1 MPSPKDLHEAKY
13 RLFINKWESVGLQHY
28 DDAKAFIEC
37 SNDMNDIYQNIDK
50 YNLNKNHK
58 MLIAFVDIIADILNN
73 IKTTTNSNRTVF
85 QKVQN

>member
-1 MPSPKDLHEAKY
+1 
-13 RLFINKWESVGLQHY
+13 
-28 DDAKAFIEC
+28 
-37 SNDMNDIYQNIDK
+37 MNDIYQNIDK